1 METKK
6 SIRADLEKKKGL
18 FLQLGLIISLGAAL
32 LAFEWRTPYN
42 PKIIVSGDIWNN
54 VPDETIISTRQPD
67 KKEPVPVKP
76 VITAINIVD
85 NTVDVI
91 DDPIIDA
98 GAEPGDIIDSYVPVQ
113 LITKPD
119 EEKGIDDPNEVFM
132 VVEEMPSFKGG
143 ESAFRKYLQD
153 NLVIPRAALEA
164 GVKGKVYLSF
174 VVDADGSLTR
184 IKVLR
189 GIGFGCDEE
198 CVRVLENCPS
208 WNPGRQRTKAVKVE
222 MSMPV
227 EFNIQ

>member
-32 LAFEWRTPYN
+32 VAFEWRTPYN
-42 PKIIVSGDIWNN
+42 PKLSDSGTKFDPIPIDIVPI
-54 VPDETIISTRQPD
+54 TRQED

-85 NTVDVI
+85 NTVDVT

-98 GAEPGDIIDSYVPVQ
+98 EANTNTRIDQYVHVTNLDVP
-113 LITKPD
+113 KD
-119 EEKGIDDPNEVFM
+119 EDNVDDGTEIFKI
-132 VVEEMPSFKGG
+132 VEEMPSFNGG
-143 ESAFRKYLQD
+143 ELAFRKYLQD
-153 NLVIPRAALEA
+153 NLIIPRAALEA
-164 GVKGKVYLSF
+164 TVKGKVYLSF
-174 VVDADGSLTR
+174 VIDTDGSVTR

-198 CVRVLENCPS
+198 CVRVLEQCPK

>member
-42 PKIIVSGDIWNN
+42 PKIKDTGTIWDKIDIEKIP
-54 VPDETIISTRQPD
+54 VTIQNE
-67 KKEPVPVKP
+67 KKEPPKVQPATT
-76 VITAINIVD
+76 IIHIVD
-85 NTVDVI
+85 
-91 DDPIIDA
+91 IDA
-98 GAEPGDIIDSYVPVQ
+98 EVTEEFVVDASADQNTKIDRYIPNIIPTQ
-113 LITKPD
+113 PKD
-119 EEKGIDDPNEVFM
+119 EQGIEDPNEIFM

-174 VVDADGSLTR
+174 VVDTDGSLTR